1 MVARRCPIGEMWDI
15 VQSFT
20 VELAC
25 ASDEAGTAGCCWE
38 WTKARG
44 ELAEVERSVFAGQN
58 DAAS

>member
-1 MVARRCPIGEMWDI
+1 MWDI